1 MIENMIKALNKGK
14 VAITFESM
22 VSGRK
27 IEDIYTLKGVNFPQ
41 NPENNKL
48 IVLHC
53 DSNTYEDIEKK
64 TILEW
69 LPLYSS

>member
-1 MIENMIKALNKGK
+1 MIKALNKGR

-22 VSGRK
+22 VSGRE
-27 IEDIYTLKGVNFPQ
+27 IQDIYTLKGVNFPQ

-48 IVLHC
+48 VVLHC

-64 TILEW
+64 TIIEWVSLEK
-69 LPLYSS
+69 

>member
-1 MIENMIKALNKGK
+1 MLENMIKALNKGR

-22 VSGRK
+22 VSGRE
-27 IEDIYTLKGVNFPQ
+27 IQDIYTLKGVNFPQ

-48 IVLHC
+48 VVLHC

-64 TILEW
+64 TIIEWVSLEK
-69 LPLYSS
+69 

>member
-27 IEDIYTLKGVNFPQ
+27 IEDIYTLKGVNLPQ

>member
-1 MIENMIKALNKGK
+1 MIKALNKGR

-22 VSGRK
+22 VSGRE
-27 IEDIYTLKGVNFPQ
+27 IQDTYTLKGVNLPQ

-48 IVLHC
+48 VVLHS

-64 TILEW
+64 TIIEWVSLEK
-69 LPLYSS
+69 

>member
-1 MIENMIKALNKGK
+1 MIKALNKGR

-22 VSGRK
+22 VSGRE
-27 IEDIYTLKGVNFPQ
+27 IQDTYTLKGVNLPQ

-48 IVLHC
+48 VVLHC

-64 TILEW
+64 TIIEWVSLEK
-69 LPLYSS
+69 

>member
-27 IEDIYTLKGVNFPQ
+27 IEDIYTLKGVNLPQ

-48 IVLHC
+48 VVLHC

-69 LPLYSS
+69 VSYSS

>member
-14 VAITFESM
+14 VSITFESM

-27 IEDIYTLKGVNFPQ
+27 IEDIYTLKGVDLPQ

-48 IVLHC
+48 IVIHC

-69 LPLYSS
+69 VSLER

>member
-1 MIENMIKALNKGK
+1 MLENMIKALNKGR

-22 VSGRK
+22 VSGRE
-27 IEDIYTLKGVNFPQ
+27 IQDTYTLKGVNLPQ

-48 IVLHC
+48 VVLHS

-64 TILEW
+64 TIIEWVSLEK
-69 LPLYSS
+69 